1 MVCVVFENTMD
12 NNIGVYIVRYFL
24 LDKTKRWLRQS
35 PLILLDQFVVEKALV
50 KTIGFITRIMFF
62 FMQHAA

>member
-1 MVCVVFENTMD
+1 MVCVVFENTLD

-35 PLILLDQFVVEKALV
+35 PLILLHQVVVENALV
-50 KTIGFITRIMFF
+50 QTIGFITRIMFCWI
-62 FMQHAA
+62 QHAA

>member
-1 MVCVVFENTMD
+1 MVCVVFENTLD

-50 KTIGFITRIMFF
+50 KTIGFITRIMFCWI
-62 FMQHAA
+62 QHAA